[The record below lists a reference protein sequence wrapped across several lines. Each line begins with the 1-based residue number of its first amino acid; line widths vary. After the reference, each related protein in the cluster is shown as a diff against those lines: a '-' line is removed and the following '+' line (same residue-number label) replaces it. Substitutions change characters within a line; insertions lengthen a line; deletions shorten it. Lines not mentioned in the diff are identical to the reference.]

1 MALGAFIMTVATHVY
16 TCTRANLVPPLG
28 TGKPHPDIF
37 LEAARRIGCEPCN
50 CRAYEDGESG
60 LCAAYAAR
68 HIHFAPPL
76 ISPYKTGKS
85 VLVVQVPRGDARDR
99 CDGHDR

>member
-16 TCTRANLVPPLG
+16 ICTRANLVPPLG

-68 HIHFAPPL
+68 HIHFR
-76 ISPYKTGKS
+76 SPTHFS
-85 VLVVQVPRGDARDR
+85 IQNWQVSPRGAGTARG
-99 CDGHDR
+99 CT